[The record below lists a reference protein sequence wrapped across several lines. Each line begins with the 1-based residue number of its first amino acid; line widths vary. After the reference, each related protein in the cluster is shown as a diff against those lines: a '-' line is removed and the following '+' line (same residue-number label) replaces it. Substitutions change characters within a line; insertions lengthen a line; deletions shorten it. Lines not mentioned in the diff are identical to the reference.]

1 MKKVIRLNEND
12 IEKLV
17 KKIVKETKMINEL
30 DLGDFK
36 VLKSSEMCNLS
47 DGYKVGVADLRGKE
61 ILVLLDGKNNVAAH
75 GPMMDFFEGKNKKAV
90 CYVAEQL
97 KDELIMEEDYMDDYE
112 ANTYMFWQNIETI
125 KEAAEHILSMDK
137 DKVNEILADGHAWA
151 LDHIATSADDV
162 EEVYHFLENREDDY
176 EGNMKKEYGTYNE
189 SVKGR
194 IIHSDEFGFTEL
206 LPMNEDGGKG
216 ACANR
221 GLSKPW
227 STPDGPKKRSVC
239 VKNGDGN
246 VVKVNFG
253 DPNMRIKKSNPE
265 RRKSFRARHKCD
277 NPGPRWRARYWSC
290 KFW

>member
-1 MKKVIRLNEND
+1 MRKIIKLNEND

-17 KKIVKETKMINEL
+17 KKIIKENEES
-30 DLGDFK
+30 DNMEEG
-36 VLKSSEMCNLS
+36 SSRYMFFSNLQQIKRQCEYLLEFDES
-47 DGYKVGVADLRGKE
+47 QIEE
-61 ILVLLDGKNNVAAH
+61 ILEN
-75 GPMMDFFEGKNKKAV
+75 
-90 CYVAEQL
+90 
-97 KDELIMEEDYMDDYE
+97 
-112 ANTYMFWQNIETI
+112 
-125 KEAAEHILSMDK
+125 
-137 DKVNEILADGHAWA
+137 GHDWA
-151 LDHIATSADDV
+151 QDHIAEAKNNMDQVFDFLMNEIKGDGDG
-162 EEVYHFLENREDDY
+162 EE
-176 EGNMKKEYGTYNE
+176 NMVMEPQMEAYIEKNKD
-189 SVKGR
+189 R
-194 IIHSDEFGFTEL
+194 IIHIDEFGFTEL

-239 VKNGDGN
+239 VKNGSGN